1 MWKRE
6 RFQIAVK
13 YLSVTELWFK
23 VTGLIAFSFDTGR
36 VPLLNLRLDWYHIDK
51 KKAKRTEENHN

>member
-13 YLSVTELWFK
+13 YLSVTELWVK

-36 VPLLNLRLDWYHIDK
+36 VPLLNLRLD
-51 KKAKRTEENHN
+51 